1 MALQRFSLLF
11 VFLVL
16 SGDLMVAQETQFL
29 PEADLYLKLNP
40 IVRFRVQAMDT
51 RDGGDPNQAA
61 IGPDLDIF
69 LKPLVRLEKVAA
81 FDLDEAKSR
90 PLIFAVGYRYIAA
103 PDSPSTNRMI
113 LMATSNLPVK
123 TGLLLTDRNRAD
135 LDWSEGKFTWRYRNK
150 LQAEKPL
157 TIRSY
162 HPSPYVSV
170 EVYYEEQYHKWSTTE
185 LYAGCLFPIKKHVEL
200 DPYYE
205 HQNNTGKSPN
215 SQINGIGL
223 KLNLFFSAK

>member
-1 MALQRFSLLF
+1 MALHRFSLLF
-11 VFLVL
+11 AFLVL
-16 SGDLMVAQETQFL
+16 SGRLSIAQETQFL
-29 PEADLYLKLNP
+29 PEADVYLKLNS

-90 PLIFAVGYRYIAA
+90 PLIFAVGYRYIDA
-103 PDSPSTNRMI
+103 PDSPSTNRLI
-113 LMATSNLPVK
+113 LMATSNFPVK
-123 TGLLLTDRNRAD
+123 TGLLLTDRSRSD
-135 LDWSEGKFTWRYRNK
+135 LDWSEGKFNWRYRNK

-157 TIRSY
+157 TIHSY
-162 HPSPYVSV
+162 HPSPYLSV

-185 LYAGCLFPIKKHVEL
+185 LYAGCLFPIKKHIEL

-223 KLNLFFSAK
+223 KLNLFFSTR

>member
-1 MALQRFSLLF
+1 MALQRLPLLF
-11 VFLVL
+11 VFLIL
-16 SGDLMVAQETQFL
+16 SGGLAIAQETQFL
-29 PEADLYLKLNP
+29 PETDLYLKLNP

-61 IGPDLDIF
+61 IGPDLNIF
-69 LKPLVRLEKVAA
+69 LKPLISLEKVAA

-90 PLIFAVGYRYIAA
+90 PLIFAVGYRYIDA
-103 PDSPSTNRMI
+103 PDSPYTNRMI

-123 TGLLLTDRNRAD
+123 TGLLLTDRNRSD
-135 LDWSEGKFTWRYRNK
+135 LDWSDGKFNWRYRNK

-157 TIRSY
+157 TVRSY
-162 HPSPYVSV
+162 HPSPYLSV

-185 LYAGCLFPIKKHVEL
+185 LYAGCSFPTKKHFEL

-215 SQINGIGL
+215 SQVNGIGI
-223 KLNLFFSAK
+223 KLNLFFSTK